1 MLRLEQQL
9 EENRQILQLIF
20 FFQLVRLNGEIK
32 CFVSQFW
39 QIKAIAPLLAEANN

>member
-1 MLRLEQQL
+1 MLRLEQKL
-9 EENRQILQLIF
+9 EEIRQILQLIF
-20 FFQLVRLNGEIK
+20 FQLARLNGEIK